1 MIYVWVALIMLT
13 VIGLVGLSLDVA
25 YGTLVAGQLQNAADA
40 ASLAAVAR
48 VSASAEDAR
57 LAAHMVAAANTA
69 GGSAVELSLNEGNSP
84 DGDIVIGRYSRS
96 TGVFTPTLSSP
107 NAVKVVARRTSGALG
122 GSLPLLF
129 APAFGVDTI
138 NLERTAIAMLG
149 GGTGAGMIAL
159 NETDKWTFRL
169 GGSVVLNVYDE
180 SNPAGDG
187 AIQVNSDDPRAL
199 KTDGHPTLLAEEI
212 NVYADSVTDPPEF
225 DGTVNTSRPRV
236 TDPLAGIDEPA
247 EGDWGTNHG
256 TVSVTGGTH
265 ALEPG
270 YYPGGISMTG
280 GTVNLAPGL
289 YVLDGNGLKVTGGD
303 LYGEGV
309 MLYIV
314 GTGYVKLSGNGVVDI
329 GPSAVDSGPYGGILI
344 WQARGNSAVADITGT
359 DQFGGMDGTLYFP
372 AAHVDVTGTS
382 DSFGI
387 RQLISDTVGIYG
399 SGTVTINYDGRSPA
413 PGTKGFLV
421 E

>member
-1 MIYVWVALIMLT
+1 MLA

-40 ASLAAVAR
+40 ASLAAVAK

-57 LAAHMVAAANTA
+57 LAAYTVAAANTA
-69 GGSAVELSLNEGNSP
+69 GGSAVELSFDEGNSP
-84 DGDIVIGRYSRS
+84 DGDIVIGRYNRS

-138 NLERTAIAMLG
+138 SLERMAIAMTG

-159 NETDKWTFRL
+159 NETGKWTFRL
-169 GGSVVLNVYDE
+169 SGTVTLSVYDE

-187 AIQVNSDDPRAL
+187 AIQINSDDPRAI
-199 KTDGHPTLLAEEI
+199 KTDGSPTLLAEEI
-212 NVYADSVTDPPEF
+212 NIYADLVTDPPEF
-225 DGTVNTSRPRV
+225 DGVVNTSRPRV
-236 TDPLAGIDEPA
+236 TDPLADIA
-247 EGDWGTNHG
+247 ELAEEDWGANYG
-256 TVSVTGGTH
+256 SVSVTGGTH
-265 ALEPG
+265 DLQPG
-270 YYPGGISMTG
+270 YYPGGIRMTG
-280 GTVNLAPGL
+280 GTVDLAPGM
-289 YVLDGNGLKVTGGD
+289 YVLDGNGLEVTGGD
-303 LYGEGV
+303 LYGEDV

-314 GTGYVKLSGNGVVDI
+314 GTGHVKLTGNGAVHI
-329 GPSAVDSGPYGGILI
+329 TPTAVDSGPYGGILI
-344 WQARGNSAVADITGT
+344 WQAKGNAATADITGT
-359 DQFGGMDGTLYFP
+359 DQFEGLAGTVYFP
-372 AAHVDVTGTS
+372 SAHVDVTGTS

-387 RQLISDTVGIYG
+387 RQLISDTVGISG
-399 SGTVTINYDGRSPA
+399 NGTVTINYDGRNPA

-421 E
+421 K